1 MNKLFIKIQS
11 YASLLPFLFIW
22 TYPSDLLTL
31 DAGGT
36 RIPFLFFIT
45 VFSVAILLL
54 NKIKLNIKQGYLIS
68 LLLWIIFSFVISTF
82 LGFLFYDLEFKP
94 VQLNLALYSTFLILL
109 YLYCK
114 GEIKPI
120 IVAIFFGVFI
130 SCLIGSYRYIFGT
143 VGDDSEL
150 LLGYW
155 GIRYTASTRNADV
168 LYPIILF
175 ALTISFLSKSIPKFK
190 VPLFAVLLFLL

>member
-114 GEIKPI
+114 GEIQSL
-120 IVAIFFGVFI
+120 V
-130 SCLIGSYRYIFGT
+130 R
-143 VGDDSEL
+143 
-150 LLGYW
+150 W
-155 GIRYTASTRNADV
+155 NAMAMV
-168 LYPIILF
+168 VR
-175 ALTISFLSKSIPKFK
+175 AK
-190 VPLFAVLLFLL
+190 